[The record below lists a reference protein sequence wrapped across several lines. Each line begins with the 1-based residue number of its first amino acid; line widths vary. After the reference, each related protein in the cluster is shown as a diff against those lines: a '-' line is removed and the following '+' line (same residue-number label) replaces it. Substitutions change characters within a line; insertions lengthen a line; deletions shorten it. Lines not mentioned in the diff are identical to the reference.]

1 MHNYEGRD
9 AHAATKT
16 SDVRSLLARISA
28 ESDDMISTS
37 TSAGAFPRVA
47 DYPTQSQFDI
57 RVDGPFINKIAQDGD
72 LLHCVT
78 PDAAGA
84 EPQDG
89 DLVVIEYRDE
99 ASHRIMTRRMR
110 QIGDFCE
117 FRSESDDPALQNAS
131 MIWNM
136 REDSGKF
143 RILGKV
149 LFAYRRLAA

>member
-9 AHAATKT
+9 VHAATKT
-16 SDVRSLLARISA
+16 SDVRSLLARIGA

-47 DYPTQSQFDI
+47 DYPAQSQFDI

-72 LLHCVT
+72 MLHCVT

-99 ASHRIMTRRMR
+99 ASHRIK
-110 QIGDFCE
+110 IG
-117 FRSESDDPALQNAS
+117 RAH
-131 MIWNM
+131 
-136 REDSGKF
+136 
-143 RILGKV
+143 V
-149 LFAYRRLAA
+149 